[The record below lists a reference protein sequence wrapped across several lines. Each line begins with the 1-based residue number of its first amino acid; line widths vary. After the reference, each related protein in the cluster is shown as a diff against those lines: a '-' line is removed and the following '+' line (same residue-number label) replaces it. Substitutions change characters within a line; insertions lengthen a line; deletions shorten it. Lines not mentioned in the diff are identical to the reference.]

1 MNPKLLKVLKKL
13 YKHPNYTYDADRR
26 ISLYRTDTL
35 SSDEQELLLQ
45 SDWEANALDTFTHD
59 SIQERLISLQSQP
72 LLSWE
77 SVGAV
82 FIAGVGGSFPR
93 GISPLESYHG
103 MIHAAAHPYIQAGKF
118 VCCGVCGFSDRSTG
132 WTNLSYL
139 RYVLYLGNTYGSDP
153 IGALVDLTEL
163 AEIINEQPVQPSAED
178 IAVFR
183 SLLQVLDDAPAQ
195 ETPGQLEKRLTALKL
210 VKGTAGIRRGI
221 LQSLA
226 TVGILPNS
234 IVELSPNHWTNR
246 EIIMNGELELS
257 NTRGRSDMQMPW
269 AGWQGELGVDHSKL
283 QQIFGRWI

>member
-35 SSDEQELLLQ
+35 SSDEQELILQ
-45 SDWEANALDTFTHD
+45 YHWEANALDTFTHD
-59 SIQERLISLQSQP
+59 SIHKRLISLQTLP
-72 LLSWE
+72 VLSWE
-77 SVGAV
+77 SAAAA

-93 GISPLESYHG
+93 GISSLESYHR
-103 MIHAAAHPYIQAGKF
+103 MIHAAAHPYEQADKF
-118 VCCGVCGFSDRSTG
+118 ICCGVCGFSAHSAG
-132 WTNLSYL
+132 WKNLSYL
-139 RYVLYLGNTYGSDP
+139 RYVLHLGNAYGSDS

-163 AEIINEQPVQPSAED
+163 AEMMNEQPVRPSAED

-183 SLLQVLDDAPAQ
+183 SLLQVLDEAPAN
-195 ETPGQLEKRLTALKL
+195 ETPGQLEKRLTAMKL

-226 TVGILPNS
+226 TVGILPNV
-234 IVELSPNHWTNR
+234 IVELYPDRWTNK
-246 EIIMNGELELS
+246 EIIMNGELQLS

-269 AGWQGELGVDHSKL
+269 AGWQGELGLDHNKL